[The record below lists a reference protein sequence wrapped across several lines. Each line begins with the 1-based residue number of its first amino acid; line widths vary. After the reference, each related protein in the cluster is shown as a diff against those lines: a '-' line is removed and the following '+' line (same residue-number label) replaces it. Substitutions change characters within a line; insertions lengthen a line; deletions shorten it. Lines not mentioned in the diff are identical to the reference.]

1 MERRNIPRKRIELR
15 NTFMFFLLSPFT
27 FRILEDKHLRVSVPY
42 LCLKRKLIC
51 AGSPAERPAIIMYQ
65 ERKEGF
71 RKLMKNVQDA
81 GFSRKRGGNAG
92 SGPPPPFQTLNY
104 VPLLFDRTH
113 EREVKLEL
121 LTLSVC
127 NVSLMASESSVWI
140 QHYGC
145 LISINLAFSKVPLDP
160 IWSTCKRKRNPR
172 PGCVSSCVILTLC
185 APIST

>member
-1 MERRNIPRKRIELR
+1 MERRNILRKRIELR
-15 NTFMFFLLSPFT
+15 NTFMFFLFSPFT

-51 AGSPAERPAIIMYQ
+51 VGSPAERPAIIMYQ
-65 ERKEGF
+65 ERKAGF

-92 SGPPPPFQTLNY
+92 SGPPAPPPFQTLNY
-104 VPLLFDRTH
+104 VPLIFDRTH

-127 NVSLMASESSVWI
+127 NVSLMATESSV
-140 QHYGC
+140 
-145 LISINLAFSKVPLDP
+145 
-160 IWSTCKRKRNPR
+160 
-172 PGCVSSCVILTLC
+172 
-185 APIST
+185 

>member
-1 MERRNIPRKRIELR
+1 MERRNILRKRIELR

-51 AGSPAERPAIIMYQ
+51 VGSPAERPAIIMYQ
-65 ERKEGF
+65 ERKAGF

-92 SGPPPPFQTLNY
+92 SGPPPPSPPSRPWIMSLS
-104 VPLLFDRTH
+104 VFDRTH

-172 PGCVSSCVILTLC
+172 QSNM
-185 APIST
+185 